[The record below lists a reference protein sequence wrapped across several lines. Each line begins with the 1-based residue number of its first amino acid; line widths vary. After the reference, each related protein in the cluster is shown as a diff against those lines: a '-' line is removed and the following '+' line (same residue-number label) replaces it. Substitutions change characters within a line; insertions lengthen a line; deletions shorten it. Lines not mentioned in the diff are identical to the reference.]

1 MTIGGVKTKAGL
13 AGLGLVFF
21 FLLSL
26 FSQND
31 GRLWGGYIVFFF
43 NLGLGGSAF
52 YGGTTKYPGQGSF
65 LGGSGLFFFVFVVFW
80 YGWHARQCKCARFF
94 LARFGSGSVWA
105 WAWAWL
111 WVGVGGSGWERAVCF
126 LHFFHFDVAGFVW
139 LGWLVVRLL
148 SVRKRECVWTR
159 REWGQTG
166 RMSEGGC
173 VWMLLWDYLC
183 YYATLC

>member
-21 FLLSL
+21 SLLSL

-94 LARFGSGSVWA
+94 SSVRFGFGLGLGLGLGLALGRGWGFGLGA
-105 WAWAWL
+105 R
-111 WVGVGGSGWERAVCF
+111 GVFSP
-126 LHFFHFDVAGFVW
+126 FFPF
-139 LGWLVVRLL
+139 
-148 SVRKRECVWTR
+148 
-159 REWGQTG
+159 
-166 RMSEGGC
+166 
-173 VWMLLWDYLC
+173 
-183 YYATLC
+183 